1 MTSYWSKIITIPL
14 RSLWHG
20 GSLEGSTSVLYR
32 NEQDYSWAI
41 LLNCKLH
48 PNDLADFMKYAIR
61 QIVLKNKAASHFLAS
76 HQTPQYTLS
85 YTSQLVNDIDEFQEA
100 SPRMKSYDFS
110 SWGSLYDVISEDETN
125 VVKIMIPDFKLHE
138 FLDLISSK
146 LCRPT
151 WFDAYEN
158 PSGQIYFNVIWT
170 KNDDP
175 YNRWRMYFDLIPSR
189 YRRRYNA
196 RVAQGYRLA
205 HVETYVSKKKLRYA
219 ALFIKDD
226 WPDWIAYE
234 GYSPVRHKAE
244 FYRMLEGGYRL
255 VVQSVAE
262 FKGRLYVAAI
272 YDKFFIGDGRVRLGL
287 TLEQLN
293 DELNRQVANGQILSY
308 VQAYTNRD
316 RLKFS
321 AIWSPRISKH
331 WAVSPAMTKYT
342 LLNRLYQY
350 SLANVPVACLSSYH
364 TDGIT
369 YFVALWR

>member
-1 MTSYWSKIITIPL
+1 
-14 RSLWHG
+14 
-20 GSLEGSTSVLYR
+20 
-32 NEQDYSWAI
+32 
-41 LLNCKLH
+41 
-48 PNDLADFMKYAIR
+48 
-61 QIVLKNKAASHFLAS
+61 
-76 HQTPQYTLS
+76 
-85 YTSQLVNDIDEFQEA
+85 
-100 SPRMKSYDFS
+100 
-110 SWGSLYDVISEDETN
+110 
-125 VVKIMIPDFKLHE
+125 
-138 FLDLISSK
+138 
-146 LCRPT
+146 
-151 WFDAYEN
+151 
-158 PSGQIYFNVIWT
+158 
-170 KNDDP
+170 
-175 YNRWRMYFDLIPSR
+175 MYFDLIPSR

-219 ALFIKDD
+219 ALFVKDD
-226 WPDWIAYE
+226 WPDWITYE
-234 GYSPVRHKAE
+234 GYSPARHKAE

-321 AIWSPRISKH
+321 AIWSPRISKQ

-350 SLANVPVACLSSYH
+350 SIANVPVACLSSYH